1 MIYNQVTPHPALTDY
16 IDAFWVVQGATE
28 QIKATSILPDGCVD
42 LIFNLGDDCKTDNG
56 ILENGKTYLVGT
68 MRTSQESF
76 LSTQHKLMGVRFKPG
91 AFSSF
96 YDYTSLDQ
104 VANQIIDFEKGLS
117 PDIGKLPQYSV
128 SYLNNYFLNRF
139 NNQKNYL
146 FPVINDIRLAMGQIS
161 IDELAKRN
169 FVTVRQLERNFK
181 KYIGISPKEF
191 ANIIRFE
198 FTLEKIKNNPQ
209 RKNLQDIAYECGYY
223 DHSHLSNEIK
233 RYTRLNP
240 SQF

>member
-1 MIYNQVTPHPALTDY
+1 MIYKQIKPHPELTEY
-16 IDAFWVVQGATE
+16 IDAFWVVEGVTKQV
-28 QIKATSILPDGCVD
+28 KATSILPDGCVD

-68 MRTSQESF
+68 MTTSQESF
-76 LSTQHKLMGVRFKPG
+76 LSTQHKLMGVRFKPA
-91 AFSSF
+91 AFPYF
-96 YDYTSLDQ
+96 YKYTSLDQ
-104 VANQIIDFEKGLS
+104 VVNQIIDFEKELS
-117 PDIGKLPQYSV
+117 PHINKLQQYSF
-128 SYLNNYFLNRF
+128 SYLNSYFLNRF

-146 FPVINDIRLAMGQIS
+146 FPVINDIRMSMGQIS

-181 KYIGISPKEF
+181 KFIGISPKEF
-191 ANIIRFE
+191 ANILRFE

-209 RKNLQDIAYECGYY
+209 RKNLQEIAFECGYY

-233 RYTRLNP
+233 RYTKLSP
-240 SQF
+240 SQL

>member
-1 MIYNQVTPHPALTDY
+1 MIYNQVKPHPALTDY

-28 QIKATSILPDGCVD
+28 QIKAASILPDGCVD

-209 RKNLQDIAYECGYY
+209 RKNLQDIAYEFGYY